1 MPVIDVSHDVDALTL
16 TITAQFAA
24 PVERIWQIYADPRQ
38 LEKVWGPP
46 TYPATVVEHDL
57 TPGGQMKYFM
67 TSPDGDKYAGYWNI
81 TAVDEPRSF
90 TFEDGF
96 ADSDFNPNPD
106 MPVSIERLHLHGARW
121 RRTRG
126 LSGTYRSATDLQ
138 MVLDMGVVE
147 GASSAINQIDD
158 LVASAAAQ

>member
-1 MPVIDVSHDVDALTL
+1 MPVTDVSHDVDALTI

-46 TYPATVVEHDL
+46 SYPATVVEHDL
-57 TPGGQMKYFM
+57 RPGGQMKYFM
-67 TSPDGDKYAGYWNI
+67 TSPDGDKYAGYWKI
-81 TAVDEPRSF
+81 TEVDEPHSF

-96 ADSDFNPNPD
+96 ADSDFNPNPN
-106 MPVSIERLHLHGARW
+106 MPVSVNVYTFTER
-121 RRTRG
+121 
-126 LSGTYRSATDLQ
+126 SDGTSAIYVATYQSAADLQ
-138 MVLDMGVVE
+138 KVLEMGVVE

-158 LVASAAAQ
+158 LVASSTVE